1 MKLSQIFKKRL
12 HKKMLSG
19 VEMVKIGVLDRLTER
34 YQPVYGEE
42 TATPRAFLDMAT
54 EFYQRKP

>member
-1 MKLSQIFKKRL
+1 
-12 HKKMLSG
+12 MLSG